1 MKNEKIMNALGQ
13 ISDELIEDAV
23 ITTEKKIHTVAWV
36 TWAAIAVCLCVVI
49 FGLFVMQN
57 STFIPSTAGDKSPV
71 TDPVSRGPTD
81 ETTNNEAITPDNDV
95 TSPNK
100 DGEKINVYKITSLDL
115 NVEGMLANLESEG
128 WTKTECT
135 IAGEYSFFLKGTL
148 GEMHTDLTDEECEEL
163 AKTFLTDSGLAA
175 HLEKYGVVNF
185 EYESSDADGLVVTY
199 CYFMC
204 EGERTGAY
212 IRFVFE
218 GDKHIGEVQAN
229 VYSSE
234 RIDNLTLLSLD
245 DALKTA
251 YMKNSDGKLEEINAN
266 DYRIQNVKLI
276 YVNGLPYY
284 KFTGYG
290 INNRSFIDGFA
301 PAVSFDE
308 SNIQAQLLEQHA
320 AFKFE

>member
-1 MKNEKIMNALGQ
+1 MK
-13 ISDELIEDAV
+13 SHELLEVIGDAQDSYV
-23 ITTEKKIHTVAWV
+23 LDAKNPKKKTITAVWV
-36 TWAAIAVCLCVVI
+36 RWTAMAACLCLVI
-49 FGLFVMQN
+49 CGFFMMQN
-57 STFIPSTAGDKSPV
+57 GTPVPPTVGDKPTV
-71 TDPVSRGPTD
+71 TNPDFRGPTD
-81 ETTNNEAITPDNDV
+81 ETPRKETTTPNDDV
-95 TSPNK
+95 TSSNEN
-100 DGEKINVYKITSLDL
+100 GEKISVYKITSLDL
-115 NVEGMLANLESEG
+115 NIEGMLVNLESEG

-251 YMKNSDGKLEEINAN
+251 YMKNSVGKLEEINAN

-284 KFTGYG
+284 KFTGFG